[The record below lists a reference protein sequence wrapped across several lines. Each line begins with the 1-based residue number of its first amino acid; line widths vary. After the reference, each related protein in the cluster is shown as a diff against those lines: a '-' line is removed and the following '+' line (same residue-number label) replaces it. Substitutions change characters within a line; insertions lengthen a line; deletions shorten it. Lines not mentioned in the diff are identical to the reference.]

1 MTAIIN
7 ELMVELY
14 DIQLAIINANAPN
27 ALNQAAQF
35 KEIRDYFT
43 LYWEAVVTTLK
54 QCNKFALEV
63 DRLQHIL
70 KRVDNGTLIVYLDEL
85 LEDCER
91 CNRMAEDLVPLHDA
105 SVKRYSI
112 YEEEYRRILR
122 NASRSSGKRRKKNG
136 NQPNGESAM
145 IKFTS
150 ACEALRREVVN
161 MGTLFGGQV
170 LACKDYSSAARG
182 RAKKITLEEVNP
194 FASKWKEYRE
204 SILTAIVEVSRT
216 CDAAV
221 VAPPGNSYS
230 KKSGC
235 IVA

>member
-63 DRLQHIL
+63 DRLQHNL
-70 KRVDNGTLIVYLDEL
+70 KRVDQGQLIAFLEEL
-85 LEDCER
+85 LGKCEH

-105 SVKRYSI
+105 SVQWYFI

-122 NASRSSGKRRKKNG
+122 NAARSRGNKQRKNG

-145 IKFTS
+145 IKFTT

-161 MGTLFGGQV
+161 MGTFFGGQV
-170 LACKDYSSAARG
+170 LTCRDYSSAAKG
-182 RAKKITLEEVNP
+182 RAKKITLEEAKP

-204 SILTAIVEVSRT
+204 SILTAIVEVPRT
-216 CDAAV
+216 CDAAAV
-221 VAPPGNSYS
+221 PPPGKPYS

-235 IVA
+235 IIV